1 MSRRGASHASLR
13 FLFLGITLCSVTIGS
28 LTVAV
33 ANAQQSGP
41 PTLFFPLTQGTY
53 WVYQGTVTWFDQAK
67 HKASEA
73 KVSLKMTVER
83 VFQRE
88 GTLFAEIQ
96 GYPADLNF
104 TAGETHPSRRIL
116 TESSRHQVFLRQLDP
131 STSLPLTESPGSAFD
146 SFMTEEDLLF
156 EWPLARGNK
165 YCDPES
171 TKREDQMYCW
181 VVESEGSKNLE
192 AVTSLVSG
200 NARVFTIA
208 YRTNPDE
215 THIELSPGI
224 GIIAYHYRHHV
235 TTAATDGN
243 LTEFHPVPDKSPSIG
258 GTP

>member
-116 TESSRHQVFLRQLDP
+116 TESSRHQVFLRELDP
-131 STSLPLTESPGSAFD
+131 STPLPRTDHPSSAFD

-171 TKREDQMYCW
+171 AKREDGMYCW
-181 VVESEGSKNLE
+181 VVESEGSKNLQGVQ
-192 AVTSLVSG
+192 VTRG
-200 NARVFTIA
+200 F
-208 YRTNPDE
+208 
-215 THIELSPGI
+215 
-224 GIIAYHYRHHV
+224 
-235 TTAATDGN
+235 
-243 LTEFHPVPDKSPSIG
+243 SPSPTAPIPMRRSLNSYPESESSL
-258 GTP
+258 TTIDITAQPRQLT

>member
-13 FLFLGITLCSVTIGS
+13 FFFLGITLRSVTIVS

-33 ANAQQSGP
+33 AYAQSGP
-41 PTLFFPLTQGTY
+41 PALFFPLTPGTY

-73 KVSLKMTVER
+73 KVSLKMTIER

-88 GTLFAEIQ
+88 DTIFAEIQ

-104 TAGETHPSRRIL
+104 TAGETHPSRWIL
-116 TESSRHQVFLRQLDP
+116 AESSRHQVFLRELDP
-131 STSLPLTESPGSAFD
+131 STSLPLTEGPGSAFD

-156 EWPLARGNK
+156 EWPARGKK
-165 YCDPES
+165 YCDAES
-171 TKREDQMYCW
+171 AKHEEEMYCW

-215 THIELSPGI
+215 TQIELSPGI
-224 GIIAYHYRHHV
+224 GIIAYHYRHHG
-235 TTAATDGN
+235 TTAATDLN

>member
-1 MSRRGASHASLR
+1 LNRPMSRRGASHASLR

-104 TAGETHPSRRIL
+104 TAGETHPSRWIL
-116 TESSRHQVFLRQLDP
+116 TESSRHQVFLRELDP

-156 EWPLARGNK
+156 EWPLARGKK
-165 YCDPES
+165 YCAAES
-171 TKREDQMYCW
+171 AYCW

-208 YRTNPDE
+208 YRSNPDE
-215 THIELSPGI
+215 TQIELSPGI
-224 GIIAYHYRHHV
+224 GIIAYHYRHHG
-235 TTAATDGN
+235 TTAATDLN

-258 GTP
+258 GSQ

>member
-13 FLFLGITLCSVTIGS
+13 FFFLGFTLCSVTIVS
-28 LTVAV
+28 LTGAV
-33 ANAQQSGP
+33 AYAQSGP
-41 PTLFFPLTQGTY
+41 PTLFFPLTPGTY

-88 GTLFAEIQ
+88 GTILAEVQ
-96 GYPADLNF
+96 GYPGDLNF
-104 TAGETHPSRRIL
+104 TAGETHPSRWIL
-116 TESSRHQVFLRQLDP
+116 SESSRHQVFWRELDP
-131 STSLPLTESPGSAFD
+131 STSLPKTEHPGSAFD

-156 EWPLARGNK
+156 EWPLARGKK
-165 YCDPES
+165 YCAAES
-171 TKREDQMYCW
+171 AYCW

-208 YRTNPDE
+208 YRSNPDE
-215 THIELSPGI
+215 TQIELSPGI
-224 GIIAYHYRHHV
+224 GIIAYHYRHHG
-235 TTAATDGN
+235 TTAATDLN

-258 GTP
+258 GTQ